1 MNEPVPAFPFLK
13 PAGERRSAFDS
24 QWPTETGSR
33 DMRLAVKV
41 GFAVVT
47 AFAIAGCATQ
57 QIGHDFDE
65 TKLSSFKP
73 HQTTLD
79 EVVAS
84 LGQPM
89 ERETESD
96 GSVRLHYQWIKSGSG
111 VSSYVPVVSM
121 FHTSVHTDAKD
132 AFLYFGP
139 DGRYIRAEQNEM
151 HSS

>member
-1 MNEPVPAFPFLK
+1 MKRVSMKWSVVL
-13 PAGERRSAFDS
+13 AGVALISA
-24 QWPTETGSR
+24 
-33 DMRLAVKV
+33 
-41 GFAVVT
+41 
-47 AFAIAGCATQ
+47 CATQ
-57 QIGHDFDE
+57 QIGRDFDE

-79 EVVAS
+79 EVVAQ